1 MRYLILLLLAGCS
14 LTPTH
19 NPETVGAT
27 GGASIAGEPLIRAE
41 YPKAPCEASKQRIEG
56 NVVHLGC

>member
-19 NPETVGAT
+19 HPETVGAT
-27 GGASIAGEPLIRAE
+27 GGGSISEPLIRMGE
-41 YPKAPCEASKQRIEG
+41 PKTPCKATKQKIEG